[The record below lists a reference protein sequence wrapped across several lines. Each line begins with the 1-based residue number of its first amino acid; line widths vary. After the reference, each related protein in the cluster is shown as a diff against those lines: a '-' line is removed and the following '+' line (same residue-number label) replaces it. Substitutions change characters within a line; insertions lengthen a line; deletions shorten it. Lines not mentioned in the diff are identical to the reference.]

1 MKTGIAVSVAFWA
14 SVAVFGFWGWLA
26 FWCAAGVAAWV
37 YSALRR
43 DAGETPR
50 RCRGVRIANRK
61 GAIL

>member
-1 MKTGIAVSVAFWA
+1 MKAAVIFSAMHWG
-14 SVAVFGFWGWLA
+14 AVCVGGFFGWLA

-50 RCRGVRIANRK
+50 RCRGVTFAN
-61 GAIL
+61 